1 MLAEWLT
8 HKEQLKNYIVKQTS
22 DPDLA
27 DDILQEV
34 YIKASQK
41 IDQLEARSKIK
52 SWLYRITHNA
62 IMDHYRTQQSYEE
75 LIDNQIEEEMPIE
88 LENLQTM
95 GHCLR
100 PMFECLPEKYRQAM
114 ILSELDG
121 LPQQMVADQLGLS
134 LSATKSRIQRG
145 RVKLKA
151 LLVEYCNVEAGRGGI
166 VDFSPEPQCLHMAQM
181 YSAEVA

>member
-1 MLAEWLT
+1 
-8 HKEQLKNYIVKQTS
+8 
-22 DPDLA
+22 
-27 DDILQEV
+27 
-34 YIKASQK
+34 
-41 IDQLEARSKIK
+41 
-52 SWLYRITHNA
+52 
-62 IMDHYRTQQSYEE
+62 MDHYRTQQSYEE
-75 LIDNQIEEEMPIE
+75 LIDNQVEEEMPIE

-121 LPQQMVADQLGLS
+121 LPQQTVADPLGLS
-134 LSATKSRIQRG
+134 LSATKSQIQRG

-166 VDFSPEPQCLHMAQM
+166 VDSSPESRCLHMAQM

>member
-22 DPDLA
+22 DLDLA

-52 SWLYRITHNA
+52 SWLYRITYNA

-100 PMFECLPEKYRQAM
+100 PMFAP
-114 ILSELDG
+114 
-121 LPQQMVADQLGLS
+121 
-134 LSATKSRIQRG
+134 
-145 RVKLKA
+145 
-151 LLVEYCNVEAGRGGI
+151 NV
-166 VDFSPEPQCLHMAQM
+166 
-181 YSAEVA
+181 